1 MDELKKRIR
10 ENKPNVSESSVNSY
24 ANCLRQLFYKAHLAK
39 DPLNMK
45 WFDNIEAM
53 KEELKD
59 ANVNTRKTTY
69 AAILTL
75 HNNNE
80 DIKKLMSHDWNS
92 VKDQI
97 ATHEKSEMQKE
108 NWMEYDEIKKKVEQ
122 QIKNTRPLFSSKET
136 LNDKQYLE
144 MLMTMIVQLTT
155 GYYEGLPPRRNMDW
169 NEMKFKNYTDKDNY
183 ITKTHFV
190 FNVYKTAKFYG
201 EEKIEIPK
209 ELKPFINSYLRH
221 RKKYEGDYLLY
232 SPKFK
237 DNGKFVSN
245 LIGKSFLNK
254 FFGKNIGTS
263 MLRHIYI
270 SHYVDIKKIK
280 QNAKDMG
287 HSLQEAIQYAKV

>member
-1 MDELKKRIR
+1 MDELKKKIR
-10 ENKPNVSESSVNSY
+10 ENKPNVSDSSINSY
-24 ANCLRQLFYKAHLAK
+24 ANCLKHLFYKAHLAK
-39 DPLNMK
+39 EPINMK

-75 HNNNE
+75 HKGNE
-80 DIKKLMSHDWNS
+80 DIKKLMVDDQKEVN
-92 VKDQI
+92 KQI
-97 ATHEKSEMQKE
+97 ATHEKSELQKE

-122 QIKNTRPLFSSKET
+122 QIKNTRPLFSSKED
-136 LNDKQYLE
+136 LNEKQYLE
-144 MLMTMIVQLTT
+144 MLMTLIVQLTT
-155 GYYEGLPPRRNMDW
+155 GYYETLPPRRNMDW
-169 NEMKFKNYTDKDNY
+169 NEMKFRNYTDKDNY

-245 LIGKSFLNK
+245 VIGKSFLNK

-263 MLRHIYI
+263 MLRHIFI
-270 SHYVDIKKIK
+270 TNYVDIKKIK
-280 QNAKDMG
+280 ANAEKMG
-287 HSLQEAIQYAKV
+287 HSFKETLEYAKV